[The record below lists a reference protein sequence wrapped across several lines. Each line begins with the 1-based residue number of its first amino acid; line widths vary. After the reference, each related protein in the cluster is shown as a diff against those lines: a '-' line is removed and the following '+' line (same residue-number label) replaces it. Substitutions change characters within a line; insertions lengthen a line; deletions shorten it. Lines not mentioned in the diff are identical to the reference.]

1 MSRESGYGS
10 PNITR
15 NDIKG
20 AENEENWMA
29 EFLLNSPGPV
39 LRIGSEGT
47 VLYANKAGESLL
59 EALKSQVGE
68 KAPAEILKTAR
79 RVAVRNIFEQTEL
92 KAGEK
97 TYSIVFTPLLACKS
111 VIMSAFEITS
121 FKKAEEKLL
130 LRKREHEVLSQ
141 ISGLSLKVPDFQSL
155 LDQSLP
161 LVAATLGIEYCCV
174 LKLLPDGNFIFETG
188 TGWKPEN
195 TGRIIKKDL
204 ASRAGYTVLSD
215 CPILLEKLDKKN
227 SFRAMGLEES
237 PSIISGISLLLG
249 SIGKPYGML
258 TAHSTRKEKF
268 TEEDTRFLNAVAI
281 ILSFTIQRNKVEDTL
296 RDKVYFLETL
306 LDTIPTPVYYKDRK
320 GYYQGCNELF
330 ARMIFGSSKEKVT
343 GHTIDELFEAI
354 PLELSEFYTSMD
366 RQLFQ
371 KGGSQVYETK
381 VLCSDGLKRDFI
393 FNKVAYKSFCGTM
406 EGLLG
411 VMLDITGRKKTEE
424 KLQKSEER
432 YRLIAEQTGQMI
444 YDIDLK
450 NGRVEWAGA
459 VTELTGYSSKEI
471 ENLDFY
477 DWLEHIH
484 PEDYENVQQS
494 LKNCWN
500 TGDKFS
506 EEFRFKRKDG
516 GYLCVKNKGVCL
528 RDEEDCICRAL
539 GVMVDVT
546 AIKQSSIKL
555 RESEELYRSFLQNF
569 KGISFKLNRNFDL
582 LLLEGALDEITG
594 YTEEEFISGR
604 IKFFNLIV
612 PEDRPL
618 LDLIQSKL
626 IYSPALSPSPNSIM
640 EYDYRLRRKDGSI
653 RWVHEL
659 IHNVCSTSGE
669 TAFIQGYA
677 YDITPRKI
685 AEETLKK
692 AEKIGMREIHHRIKN
707 NLQIVSSLLSLQAD
721 KFKDKEVI
729 EAFRESEKR
738 IVSMSIIH
746 EELYKSKDAAS
757 VDFATYLK
765 KLTTEILHSYRV
777 GNEEIKL
784 VLEVDSTFL
793 GVDTAIPLGIIIN
806 ELFSNSLKYAFPK
819 GMEGKIRIFLSR
831 NEAECEKTGEAAEK
845 KFPELSSGFTLVY
858 SDNGARFPEEV
869 DFKNSKTLGLQ
880 LVNALV
886 EQING
891 TIELERGNK
900 TKYTIRFED
909 KR

>member
-1 MSRESGYGS
+1 
-10 PNITR
+10 
-15 NDIKG
+15 
-20 AENEENWMA
+20 
-29 EFLLNSPGPV
+29 
-39 LRIGSEGT
+39 
-47 VLYANKAGESLL
+47 
-59 EALKSQVGE
+59 
-68 KAPAEILKTAR
+68 
-79 RVAVRNIFEQTEL
+79 
-92 KAGEK
+92 
-97 TYSIVFTPLLACKS
+97 
-111 VIMSAFEITS
+111 MSAFEITS

-215 CPILLEKLDKKN
+215 CPVLLEKLDKKN
-227 SFRAMGLEES
+227 SFREMGLEES
-237 PSIISGISLLLG
+237 LSIISGISLLLG
-249 SIGKPYGML
+249 SIEKPYGML
-258 TAHSTRKEKF
+258 IAHSTKKEKF

-477 DWLEHIH
+477 DWIEHIH
-484 PEDYENVQQS
+484 PEDYE
-494 LKNCWN
+494 
-500 TGDKFS
+500 
-506 EEFRFKRKDG
+506 
-516 GYLCVKNKGVCL
+516 
-528 RDEEDCICRAL
+528 
-539 GVMVDVT
+539 
-546 AIKQSSIKL
+546 
-555 RESEELYRSFLQNF
+555 
-569 KGISFKLNRNFDL
+569 
-582 LLLEGALDEITG
+582 
-594 YTEEEFISGR
+594 
-604 IKFFNLIV
+604 
-612 PEDRPL
+612 
-618 LDLIQSKL
+618 
-626 IYSPALSPSPNSIM
+626 
-640 EYDYRLRRKDGSI
+640 
-653 RWVHEL
+653 
-659 IHNVCSTSGE
+659 
-669 TAFIQGYA
+669 
-677 YDITPRKI
+677 
-685 AEETLKK
+685 
-692 AEKIGMREIHHRIKN
+692 
-707 NLQIVSSLLSLQAD
+707 
-721 KFKDKEVI
+721 
-729 EAFRESEKR
+729 
-738 IVSMSIIH
+738 
-746 EELYKSKDAAS
+746 
-757 VDFATYLK
+757 
-765 KLTTEILHSYRV
+765 
-777 GNEEIKL
+777 
-784 VLEVDSTFL
+784 
-793 GVDTAIPLGIIIN
+793 
-806 ELFSNSLKYAFPK
+806 
-819 GMEGKIRIFLSR
+819 
-831 NEAECEKTGEAAEK
+831 
-845 KFPELSSGFTLVY
+845 
-858 SDNGARFPEEV
+858 
-869 DFKNSKTLGLQ
+869 
-880 LVNALV
+880 
-886 EQING
+886 
-891 TIELERGNK
+891 
-900 TKYTIRFED
+900 
-909 KR
+909 